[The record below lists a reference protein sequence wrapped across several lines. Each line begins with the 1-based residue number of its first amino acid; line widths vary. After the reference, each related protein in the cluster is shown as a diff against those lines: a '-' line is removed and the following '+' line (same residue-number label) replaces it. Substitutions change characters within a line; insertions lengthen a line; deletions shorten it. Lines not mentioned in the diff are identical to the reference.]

1 MYGTIAR
8 MKVKAGHE
16 GALAT
21 LTDQWAGE
29 GVHEGFI
36 AHFAYQLD
44 NDPSTIILAVMFRD
58 EASYK
63 ANAASPEQHERFLN
77 LMLHLEAEPEWMD
90 GQIIFA
96 QQLQPIPE

>member
-16 GALAT
+16 GALAA
-21 LTDQWAGE
+21 LTDQWTVE
-29 GVHEGFI
+29 GVHDGLI
-36 AHFAYQLD
+36 ANFAYQLD
-44 NDPSTIILAVMFRD
+44 NDPGTIMLAVMFRD

-63 ANAASPEQHERFLN
+63 ANAASPEQHQRFLD
-77 LMLHLEAEPEWMD
+77 LMQHLEKEPEWMD

-96 QQLQPIPE
+96 KQLHPIPG